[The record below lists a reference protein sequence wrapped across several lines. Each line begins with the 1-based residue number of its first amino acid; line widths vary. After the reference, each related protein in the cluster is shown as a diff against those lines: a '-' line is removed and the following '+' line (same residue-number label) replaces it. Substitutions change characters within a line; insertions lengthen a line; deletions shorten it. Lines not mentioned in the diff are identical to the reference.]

1 MLFLPP
7 ALRLRLAPRRP
18 PPHRKP
24 TFLGPGGG
32 TGAADPRVCKAGGEE
47 VGGRNLLCWWN
58 SAAPRNFGVK
68 FVRPNV
74 WGLLW
79 LLGLRRGVGEGFFLG
94 GGIQGANHPRGRP
107 RQRGVE
113 Q

>member
-1 MLFLPP
+1 M
-7 ALRLRLAPRRP
+7 
-18 PPHRKP
+18 
-24 TFLGPGGG
+24 
-32 TGAADPRVCKAGGEE
+32 
-47 VGGRNLLCWWN
+47 CWWN

-94 GGIQGANHPRGRP
+94 GGDLGSKSPPGEAKAARC
-107 RQRGVE
+107 
-113 Q
+113 